1 MHSWPV
7 IFALISFLIV
17 LTINSSFFSFEVSG
31 VTRGKIWCME
41 TDSSR
46 EKVQCCQSEFDSKGN
61 FLNTWCTTCD
71 NTQPPSNCSPRENA
85 NPVAPS
91 REVMDVLQGGVFK
104 NPQVVPEL
112 EQEED
117 SKTGGVFEQPE
128 SNNTLSENE

>member
-1 MHSWPV
+1 MQCSPIV
-7 IFALISFLIV
+7 FAILSTSLI
-17 LTINSSFFSFEVSG
+17 LTIYTSTITLEVFG

-41 TDSSR
+41 TDNTR
-46 EKVQCCQSEFDSKGN
+46 EKVQCCQTEFDNKGN
-61 FLNTWCTTCD
+61 PINTWCTTCD

-112 EQEED
+112 GQEED

-128 SNNTLSENE
+128 SNNTLSEDE